1 VIFSD
6 KVLSDL
12 NISELET
19 RSCLREAFYGRQESM
34 LGRLVRLVGE
44 QSKGTPPPPAA
55 PVGEQPDPAAAAA
68 EAAVPKVKTLRAKL
82 AEVDKKYQSAMNFVR
97 YGYRLKL
104 YSTFLLF
111 FIFFLSLIELKIL
124 VPARPYFE

>member
-1 VIFSD
+1 VIFSE

-19 RSCLREAFYGRQESM
+19 RSCLREAFHGRQESM

-44 QSKGTPPPPAA
+44 LSKGTPPPAAA
-55 PVGEQPDPAAAAA
+55 PQPDPAAAAV

-82 AEVDKKYQSAMNFVR
+82 AEVDKKYQSAINVAR
-97 YGYRLKL
+97 YGN
-104 YSTFLLF
+104 
-111 FIFFLSLIELKIL
+111 
-124 VPARPYFE
+124 